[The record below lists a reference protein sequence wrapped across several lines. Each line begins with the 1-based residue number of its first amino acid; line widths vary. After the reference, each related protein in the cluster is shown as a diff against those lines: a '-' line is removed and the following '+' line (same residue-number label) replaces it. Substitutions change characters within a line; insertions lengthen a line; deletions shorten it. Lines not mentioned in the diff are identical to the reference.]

1 MKILMVFPGMA
12 GDLPPMATAA
22 VLLGKAGAAIELA
35 VAGCEP
41 ATREVLLH
49 AGVTCCSLG
58 LHRYPRTIFGK
69 ALLRVRFRAL
79 LRSTIRRT
87 RPEVVWYHTAH
98 ALAYRG
104 WIGGLAPGAA
114 EVVHAHEMYDSGSRL
129 SDVQAQSIREA
140 SCWIAPQAE
149 RADMLKRESGSR
161 APFWVVPNR
170 PLETLA
176 PPPDRDDA
184 ARLLFRK
191 LGGSLPCARFVVY
204 QGWISEDRCLL
215 EGIEGFRQ
223 LARPDVG
230 FIIMGECRR
239 PSFERRLR
247 CAIAGDVKIVW
258 AGRIAPPDHLRVTAG
273 CDVGLM
279 LYAPTGLNNRL
290 CAPNKLYEYAWCRLG
305 VVMPAFPHLEAISEA
320 HGFGRTCDPTDP
332 AAIARATAAELDRDA
347 SERTKAAAAFLSS
360 TPSPAPAY
368 AEIHRFLLEGPSAD
382 GSSGEDHGARIRG

>member
-22 VLLGKAGAAIELA
+22 VLLGKAGAAVELA

-41 ATREVLLH
+41 ATREALDRS
-49 AGVTCCSLG
+49 GVTCHSLG
-58 LHRYPRTIFGK
+58 LSRYPRTLLGK
-69 ALLRVRFRAL
+69 ALLRGRLRGLLQSAVRRA
-79 LRSTIRRT
+79 
-87 RPEVVWYHTAH
+87 RPQVVWYHTAH
-98 ALAYRG
+98 AMAYRR
-104 WIGGLAPGAA
+104 WIRGLAPGAA
-114 EVVHAHEMYDSGSRL
+114 EVAHAHEMYEPGSGL
-129 SDVQAQSIREA
+129 SVLQARTIQEA
-140 SCWIAPQAE
+140 TCWVAPQPE
-149 RADMLKRESGSR
+149 RAELLKGQSGSR

-176 PPPDRDDA
+176 PPPVRDDA
-184 ARLLFRK
+184 AQLLFRR

-230 FIIMGECRR
+230 FIIMGECRH
-239 PSFERRLR
+239 PSFERRLKR
-247 CAIAGDVKIVW
+247 AITRDSRIVW
-258 AGRIAPPDHLRVTAG
+258 AGKISPPAHLLVTAG

-279 LYAPTGLNNRL
+279 LYSPVGLNNRL

-305 VVMPAFPHLEAISEA
+305 AVMPAFPHLEAIGAA

-332 AAIARATAAELDRDA
+332 AAIANATGAELERGA
-347 SERTKAAAAFLSS
+347 SERARAAAAFLSS
-360 TPSPAPAY
+360 APSPAHAY
-368 AEIHRFLLEGPSAD
+368 AEIRRFLLKGPNAD
-382 GSSGEDHGARIRG
+382 RPPAGDHGAGIGG